1 MSLLVRELVA
11 LLFGRAPN
19 HDYNSARRESP
30 ADSRHSFLGTTPVE
44 MMRRTVTAVLLALVL
59 TAEPGAQADE
69 PKVITLSCNGTLTPK
84 YGTRSADP
92 KPLQKAGV
100 VVNLDEQSVSF
111 EGFVT
116 HINDVDAANINF
128 SGKQF
133 GGPSYGV
140 SIDVIGSIDRVT
152 GDMVAVWTVTSDP
165 PKWPINP
172 IDTSHYDLL
181 CKVTNRVF

>member
-1 MSLLVRELVA
+1 
-11 LLFGRAPN
+11 
-19 HDYNSARRESP
+19 
-30 ADSRHSFLGTTPVE
+30 

-92 KPLQKAGV
+92 KPLQKVGV

-128 SGKQF
+128 SGK
-133 GGPSYGV
+133 
-140 SIDVIGSIDRVT
+140 
-152 GDMVAVWTVTSDP
+152 AVRRTQLWCQYRC
-165 PKWPINP
+165 
-172 IDTSHYDLL
+172 H
-181 CKVTNRVF
+181 REH